1 MEGRICKNSV
11 MEEGEKNGV
20 RGEGGKKKK
29 KKELEVGSGNK
40 PGSGQRMQHRQVQR
54 VSAQQTLYGTVQ
66 HRWNDTLTGPV
77 EEQ

>member
-1 MEGRICKNSV
+1 
-11 MEEGEKNGV
+11 MEERERKNGV
-20 RGEGGKKKK
+20 RGEGKEKKN
-29 KKELEVGSGNK
+29 LEVGSGNK

-54 VSAQQTLYGTVQ
+54 VSAGRTLYGTVQ